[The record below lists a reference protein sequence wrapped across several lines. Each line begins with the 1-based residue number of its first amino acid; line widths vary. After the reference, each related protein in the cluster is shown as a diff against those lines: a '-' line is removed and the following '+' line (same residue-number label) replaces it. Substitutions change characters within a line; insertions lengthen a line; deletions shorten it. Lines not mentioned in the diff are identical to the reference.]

1 MKKIV
6 CLMQPA
12 ATKAAAGCI
21 KENNGGNS
29 GGTTPFYIVTPA
41 QKPEKVTVVFA
52 SASGAMSTT
61 LFMSMYHRK

>member
-1 MKKIV
+1 
-6 CLMQPA
+6 MQPA
-12 ATKAAAGCI
+12 AAFLAAGCT

-29 GGTTPFYIVTPA
+29 GGTTPFYIVIPA

>member
-12 ATKAAAGCI
+12 AAFLAAGCI

-29 GGTTPFYIVTPA
+29 GSTTPFYIVIPA

-61 LFMSMYHRK
+61 LFMSM

>member
-12 ATKAAAGCI
+12 AAFVAAGCT

-29 GGTTPFYIVTPA
+29 GSTPPFYIVTPA

-61 LFMSMYHRK
+61 LFMSM

>member
-1 MKKIV
+1 
-6 CLMQPA
+6 MQPA
-12 ATKAAAGCI
+12 AAFLAAGCI

-29 GGTTPFYIVTPA
+29 GSTTPFYIVIPA

-61 LFMSMYHRK
+61 IFMSINHRK

>member
-12 ATKAAAGCI
+12 AAFLAAGCI
-21 KENNGGNS
+21 KENNGGNFGS
-29 GGTTPFYIVTPA
+29 TTPFYIVIPA
-41 QKPEKVTVVFA
+41 QKPEKVTVVLA

-61 LFMSMYHRK
+61 LFMSM